1 MMESRGSQTKK
12 IKAILSGK
20 YANMVTEQT
29 QSRMN
34 GALIGL
40 VGGLILGSLLRQNAL
55 MTGLIG
61 GTIGYL
67 IRKKDEV

>member
-1 MMESRGSQTKK
+1 MDTRGSQTKK

-55 MTGLIG
+55 MTGVIG
-61 GTIGYL
+61 GMIGYL
-67 IRKKDEV
+67 ISKKDDA

>member
-1 MMESRGSQTKK
+1 MMESRGSQTNK
-12 IKAILSGK
+12 IKAIMSGK
-20 YANMVTEQT
+20 YANMITEQT

-55 MTGLIG
+55 MTGVIG
-61 GTIGYL
+61 GAIGYL
-67 IRKKDEV
+67 ITKKDDI